1 MKKVREFT
9 ALLLVSIF
17 LGLILSMQFK
27 TVNKS
32 VGDGVLP
39 VQRAQQLATELKKVQ
54 AERESQSNRI
64 IELEDKIKMYEKGEV
79 DKDVHAENLYK
90 DTMKYRML
98 AGYTDLTGPGIVLE
112 INDPP
117 VDLQFGDS
125 YNVGIVDELDL
136 ILQIVSILNSAG
148 AEAVSINDLR
158 YTAYT
163 EIERAG
169 NHIEINGVSNSSPI
183 IIKAIG
189 NPDTLESALAIKRGM
204 VWLLRNYDY
213 IVHLSQDKNISI
225 PRYRKV
231 KDFIYAVPVEEK
243 AN

>member
-1 MKKVREFT
+1 MKRIKEISV
-9 ALLLVSIF
+9 LVLVSIF

-27 TVNKS
+27 TVSKS
-32 VGDGVLP
+32 VGEGVLP
-39 VQRAQQLATELKKVQ
+39 VQRAQQLAVELKKVQ
-54 AERESQSNRI
+54 TERESQSNRI
-64 IELEDKIKMYEKGEV
+64 IELEEKIKLYEKGEV
-79 DKDVHAENLYK
+79 DKDVYAENIYK
-90 DTMKYRML
+90 DTLKYRML

-117 VDLQFGDS
+117 VDLQYGEVYS
-125 YNVGIVDELDL
+125 IVDELDL
-136 ILQIVSILNSAG
+136 ILQIVSILNAAG
-148 AEAVSINDLR
+148 AEAVSINEQR

-189 NPDTLESALAIKRGM
+189 NPDTLESALAIKRGI
-204 VWLLRNYDY
+204 VWTLRNYDY
-213 IVHLSQDKNISI
+213 IVHLSQDKNITI

>member
-1 MKKVREFT
+1 MKKIKELS
-9 ALLLVSIF
+9 ALLVVSIF

-32 VGDGVLP
+32 VGEGVLP
-39 VQRAQQLATELKKVQ
+39 VQRAQQLAAELKKAQ
-54 AERESQSNRI
+54 AERDSQSNRI
-64 IELEDKIKMYEKGEV
+64 VELEDKIKLYEKGEA
-79 DKDVHAENLYK
+79 DKNDYASGLYE

-98 AGYTDLTGPGIVLE
+98 AGYTDVTGPGIILE

-117 VDLQFGDS
+117 VDLQFGES
-125 YNVGIVDELDL
+125 YSIVDELDL
-136 ILQIVSILNSAG
+136 ILQLVSILNAAG
-148 AEAVSINDLR
+148 AEAVSINDQR
-158 YTAYT
+158 YTAFT

-169 NHIEINGVSNSSPI
+169 NHIEINGVSTSSPI

-189 NPDTLESALAIKRGM
+189 NPATLESALAIKRGI
-204 VWLLRNYDY
+204 VWILRSYDY
-213 IVHLSQDKNISI
+213 IVHLSQDKNVSI

>member
-1 MKKVREFT
+1 MKKIKEVS

-17 LGLILSMQFK
+17 LGVILSMQFK

-39 VQRAQQLATELKKVQ
+39 VQRAQQLAAELKKAQ
-54 AERESQSNRI
+54 ADRDAQSNMI
-64 IELEDKIKMYEKGEV
+64 VELEDKIKLYEKGEV
-79 DKDVHAENLYK
+79 DKNDYAAGLYE

-117 VDLQFGDS
+117 VDLQFGES
-125 YNVGIVDELDL
+125 YSIVDEVDL
-136 ILQIVSILNSAG
+136 ILQIVSILNAAG
-148 AEAVSINDLR
+148 AEAVSINDQR
-158 YTAYT
+158 YTAFT

-183 IIKAIG
+183 IIKSIG
-189 NPDTLESALAIKRGM
+189 NPDTLESALAIKRGI
-204 VWLLRNYDY
+204 VWTLRSYDY
-213 IVHLSQDKNISI
+213 IVHLTQDKNISI

-231 KDFIYAVPVEEK
+231 KDFIYAVPVDEK

>member
-1 MKKVREFT
+1 MKKIKEFT
-9 ALLLVSIF
+9 ALLMVSIF

-27 TVNKS
+27 TVSKS
-32 VGDGVLP
+32 VGEGVLP
-39 VQRAQQLATELKKVQ
+39 VQRAQQLAAELKKAQ
-54 AERESQSNRI
+54 TERDAQSNRI
-64 IELEDKIKMYEKGEV
+64 VELEDKIKLYEKGEV
-79 DKDVHAENLYK
+79 DKDGYAENLYK

-98 AGYTDLTGPGIVLE
+98 AGYTDLTGPGIILE
-112 INDPP
+112 ILDPP
-117 VDLQFGDS
+117 VDLQFGES
-125 YNVGIVDELDL
+125 YSIVDELDI
-136 ILQIVSILNSAG
+136 ILQIVSILNAAG

-189 NPDTLESALAIKRGM
+189 NPDTLESALAIKRGI
-204 VWLLRNYDY
+204 VWTLRNYDY
-213 IVHLSQDKNISI
+213 IVYLSQDKNISI

>member
-1 MKKVREFT
+1 MKKMKELS

-32 VGDGVLP
+32 IGEGVLP
-39 VQRAQQLATELKKVQ
+39 VQRAQQLAAELKKAQ
-54 AERESQSNRI
+54 ADRDSQSNRI
-64 IELEDKIKMYEKGEV
+64 VELEDKIKLYEKGEV
-79 DKDVHAENLYK
+79 DKNVYAENLYA

-98 AGYTDLTGPGIVLE
+98 AGYTDLIGPGVILE

-117 VDLQFGDS
+117 VDIQFGDS
-125 YNVGIVDELDL
+125 YSILDELDL
-136 ILQIVSILNSAG
+136 ILQIVSILNAAG
-148 AEAVSINDLR
+148 AEAVSINEQR
-158 YTAYT
+158 WTAFT
-163 EIERAG
+163 EIVRAG

-189 NPDTLESALAIKRGM
+189 NPDTLESALAIKQGI
-204 VWLLRNYDY
+204 VWTLRSYDY
-213 IVHLSQDKNISI
+213 IVHLSQDKNVTI

-231 KDFIYAVPVEEK
+231 KDLIYAVPVDEK

>member
-1 MKKVREFT
+1 MKKIKELS

-32 VGDGVLP
+32 VGEGVLP
-39 VQRAQQLATELKKVQ
+39 VQRAQQLAAELKKVQ
-54 AERESQSNRI
+54 AEREAQSNRI
-64 IELEDKIKMYEKGEV
+64 VELEDKIKLYEKGEV
-79 DKDVHAENLYK
+79 DKSVYAENLYK

-98 AGYTDLTGPGIVLE
+98 AGYTDLTGPGVILE

-117 VDLQFGDS
+117 VDIQFGDS
-125 YNVGIVDELDL
+125 YSIVDELDL
-136 ILQIVSILNSAG
+136 ILQIVSILNAAG
-148 AEAVSINDLR
+148 AEAVSINDQR
-158 YTAYT
+158 YTAFT

-189 NPDTLESALAIKRGM
+189 NPDTLESALAIKRGI
-204 VWLLRNYDY
+204 VWTLRSYDY
-213 IVHLSQDKNISI
+213 IVHLNQDKNVSI

-231 KDFIYAVPVEEK
+231 KDFIYAVPVDEK

>member
-1 MKKVREFT
+1 MKKIKELS

-32 VGDGVLP
+32 LGEGVLP
-39 VQRAQQLATELKKVQ
+39 VQRAQQLATELKKAQ
-54 AERESQSNRI
+54 ADRDAQSNRI
-64 IELEDKIKMYEKGEV
+64 VELEDKIKVYEKGEV
-79 DKDVHAENLYK
+79 DKNVYAEDLYK

-98 AGYTDLTGPGIVLE
+98 AGYTDLTGPGVVLE

-117 VDLQFGDS
+117 VDIQFGDS
-125 YNVGIVDELDL
+125 YSIVDELDL
-136 ILQIVSILNSAG
+136 ILQIVSILNAAG
-148 AEAVSINDLR
+148 AEAVSINDQR
-158 YTAYT
+158 YTAFT
-163 EIERAG
+163 EIVRAG

-183 IIKAIG
+183 IIKSIG
-189 NPDTLESALAIKRGM
+189 NPDTLESALAIKQGI
-204 VWLLRNYDY
+204 VWTLRNYDY
-213 IVHLSQDKNISI
+213 IVHLKQDINVSI

-231 KDFIYAVPVEEK
+231 KDFIYAVPVDEK

>member
-1 MKKVREFT
+1 MKKIKELS

-32 VGDGVLP
+32 VGEGVLP
-39 VQRAQQLATELKKVQ
+39 VQRAQQLAAELKKVQ

-64 IELEDKIKMYEKGEV
+64 VELEDKIKLYEKGEV
-79 DKDVHAENLYK
+79 DKNVYAESLYK

-98 AGYTDLTGPGIVLE
+98 AGYTDVSGPGVILE
-112 INDPP
+112 VNDPP
-117 VDLQFGDS
+117 VDIQFGDS
-125 YNVGIVDELDL
+125 YIGIVDELDL
-136 ILQIVSILNSAG
+136 ILQIVSILNAAG
-148 AEAVSINDLR
+148 AEAVSINEQR
-158 YTAYT
+158 YTAFT
-163 EIERAG
+163 EIVRAG

-189 NPDTLESALAIKRGM
+189 NPDTLESALAIKQGI
-204 VWLLRNYDY
+204 VWTLRSYDY
-213 IVHLSQDKNISI
+213 IVHLSQDKNVSIS
-225 PRYRKV
+225 RYRKV
-231 KDFIYAVPVEEK
+231 KDFIYAVPVDEK

>member
-1 MKKVREFT
+1 MKKIKELS

-32 VGDGVLP
+32 VGEGVLP
-39 VQRAQQLATELKKVQ
+39 VQRAQQLATELKKAQ
-54 AERESQSNRI
+54 AERDSQSNRI
-64 IELEDKIKMYEKGEV
+64 VELEDKIKLYEKGEV
-79 DKDVHAENLYK
+79 DKNVYAEGLYK

-125 YNVGIVDELDL
+125 YSIVDELDL
-136 ILQIVSILNSAG
+136 ILQIVSILNAAG
-148 AEAVSINDLR
+148 AEAVSINEQR
-158 YTAYT
+158 YTAFT

-189 NPDTLESALAIKRGM
+189 NPDTLESALAIKRGI
-204 VWLLRNYDY
+204 VWTLRSYDY
-213 IVHLSQDKNISI
+213 IVHLTQDKNISV